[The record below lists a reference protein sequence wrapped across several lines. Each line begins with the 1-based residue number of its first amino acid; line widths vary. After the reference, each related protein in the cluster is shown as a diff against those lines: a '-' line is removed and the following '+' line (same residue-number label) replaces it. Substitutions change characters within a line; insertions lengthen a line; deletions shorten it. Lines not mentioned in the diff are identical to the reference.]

1 MSAGDKRVVTTDAL
15 ETLGTIHKKQEHRDA
30 IHLAV
35 EPVEAGQDLDPG
47 DHIDVRD
54 GIASYAA
61 VGKGLGIVDPFLHRG
76 PKKGQK
82 FWFVMYPGRVHS
94 LRHVW
99 THPAFPDQPGVIAEA
114 EERPT
119 PPRAIK
125 KALDRAKAV
134 IQEHADDLELDY
146 EEMLDKARQ
155 WIAHGDYHIG
165 GSEAEGHHID
175 EEFWQAWELVTG
187 EEVPDDKRGN
197 FISCSC

>member
-15 ETLGTIHKKQEHRDA
+15 ETLGTIHTKTEHRDA

-35 EPVEAGQDLDPG
+35 EPVTAGQDLDPG

-99 THPAFPDQPGVIAEA
+99 THPAFPDVDGVVTEQT
-114 EERPT
+114 PT
-119 PPRAIK
+119 AKAAK

-134 IQEHADDLELDY
+134 IQEHADELELDY

-155 WIAHGDYHIG
+155 WIAHGDYYTG

-175 EEFWQAWELVTG
+175 EDFWQAWELVTG
-187 EEVPDDKRGN
+187 EEVPEDKRYN